1 MTIMICEWI
10 LNILDLMIPISLHD
24 SIVKLSVVQCYI
36 IMEFPRL
43 VSGAQPPPDFPMTQ
57 CSGLG
62 TGLLC
67 AAALYYTLLLRG
79 WGYSYG
85 FVVGFYNCWVWKVS
99 SKVFPWLSL
108 SCWVM
113 MMWCE
118 IYSYQLDVWCV
129 VDWSSVTE
137 WEYGWWLDRY
147 PGHLS
152 FTRTLAQCCCLVQ
165 AACQIDHSF

>member
-1 MTIMICEWI
+1 
-10 LNILDLMIPISLHD
+10 
-24 SIVKLSVVQCYI
+24 
-36 IMEFPRL
+36 MEFPRL

-99 SKVFPWLSL
+99 SKVFHGWVYHVESWWCGVRFIVISWMCGVWWTGVQWPSESMVGGWTVIRDTCHSQGPWPSAAA
-108 SCWVM
+108 
-113 MMWCE
+113 WCRLPVRL
-118 IYSYQLDVWCV
+118 ITVSNQVFQPQFYFANFSIL
-129 VDWSSVTE
+129 
-137 WEYGWWLDRY
+137 
-147 PGHLS
+147 
-152 FTRTLAQCCCLVQ
+152 LVSATSQ
-165 AACQIDHSF
+165 P